1 MIQIKIEGQTLE
13 LPPEIAVSDD
23 AIRRAVAPVFPQVAN
38 AHFTRTEDSEGHTVI
53 KVTKQAGTKG
63 SLQTVL
69 AHLKD
74 CPRHVNPV
82 FPLYQRLHH
91 DKRVIPT
98 AEEFFSILG
107 QLDSAIDN
115 GRAEIRDTTRILR
128 QLVAAP
134 GHASTQTPLG
144 F

>member
-23 AIRRAVAPVFPQVAN
+23 AIRRAIAPVFPQVAN
-38 AHFTRTEDSEGHTVI
+38 AFFTRTEDSEGHTVI

-82 FPLYQRLHH
+82 FPLYQRLH
-91 DKRVIPT
+91 DDERTIPN

-107 QLDSAIDN
+107 QLDSAIEN
-115 GRAEIRDTTRILR
+115 GTAEIRDTGRILHR
-128 QLVAAP
+128 LIAAP
-134 GHASTQTPLG
+134 GHAGTYPPLG